1 MFILVRRFAVV
12 FFLSFFVS
20 YFSPNNLYGETS
32 PTKRGGELILSSAS
46 DPKSFNPIVAKET
59 STTAVTGLMFE
70 GLTKTNGKTLEVE
83 PDLAESWDRDES
95 GMVWTFHLRQNVR
108 WSDGEPFTADDVVFT
123 FNRLIYNP
131 DIPTSARD
139 IFTIEGKKL
148 KVEKVDKFTV
158 KFTLPVKFAPFLRSM
173 GMDILPEHI
182 LEKSVNAGKFSYTWG
197 LDSKP
202 EDIVVTGAFK
212 LKKYLPGERVVLTR
226 NPYYW
231 RKDSQGI
238 RLPYLDKVIFI
249 IVQNPDVA
257 LLQFQEG
264 KLDSYNLRG
273 EDYAI
278 LKPQEEKGNFT
289 VFNTGPAFG
298 TNFLVFNQNTSINAK
313 TGKHYIS
320 EDKLRW
326 FTNPKF
332 RKAVAFAVDKQSI
345 IDIVMNGLGF
355 PQYSSMSPSAGYFYN
370 PDVKKY
376 EYNIKK
382 AKALLKEIGIY
393 DRDNDGLAEDDKGN
407 RIEFNLF
414 TNANSTVRIKIAN
427 IIRKDL
433 ESIGFKVNFVPL
445 EFNQLVSKIDSTY
458 DWDAVMIGLTGG
470 IEPHF
475 GSNVWKSSGHLHIWY
490 PRQKKP
496 ATEWEAEID
505 SIFDRAA
512 QELDRKKRKA
522 LYDKWQMIVS
532 EKLPLIYTVLPANIF
547 AVRNKFGNLDPTS
560 YGGAFYNIERIYVNP
575 VRDRLPKGG
584 RG

>member
-1 MFILVRRFAVV
+1 MSFKDNNVILIRGFALV
-12 FFLSFFVS
+12 FFLSFFI
-20 YFSPNNLYGETS
+20 FSFSLKNIYCRIS
-32 PTKRGGELILSSAS
+32 SAKRGGELILASVS
-46 DPKSFNPIVAKET
+46 DPKSFNPIVAKEV

-83 PDLAESWDRDES
+83 PNLAVSWDKDEE
-95 GMVWTFHLRQNVR
+95 GRVWVFHLRHNIF

-148 KVEKVDKFTV
+148 RVEKVDEWTV
-158 KFTLPVKFAPFLRSM
+158 RVTLPVKFAPFLRSM
-173 GMDILPEHI
+173 GTAILPKHI
-182 LEKSVNAGKFSYTWG
+182 LEKSVNEGKFSYTWG
-197 LDSKP
+197 LDSNPK
-202 EDIVVTGAFK
+202 DIVGMGPFK
-212 LKKYLPGERVVLTR
+212 IEKYLPGERVVLTR

-231 RKDSQGI
+231 QKDSQGN
-238 RLPYLDKVIFI
+238 RLPYLDKVIFV

-264 KLDSYNLRG
+264 KLDFYSLRG
-273 EDYAI
+273 EDYAV
-278 LKPQEEKGNFT
+278 LKPQEKKGNFT

-298 TNFLVFNQNTSINAK
+298 TNFLVFNQNTSVNHR

-320 EDKLRW
+320 EKKLGW

-332 RKAVAFAVDKQSI
+332 RKAAAFAVDRQSI

-355 PQYSSMSPSAGYFYN
+355 SQYSSMSPSAGYFYN
-370 PDVKKY
+370 PDVQKY

-393 DRDNDGLAEDDKGN
+393 DRDNNGLAEDGKGN

-433 ESIGFKVNFVPL
+433 ERLGFKVNFVPL
-445 EFNQLVSKIDSTY
+445 EFNQLVSKVDSTY

-490 PRQKKP
+490 PCQKKP

-505 SIFDRAA
+505 SIFDRAV

-560 YGGAFYNIERIYVNP
+560 YGGAFYNIEKIYIK
-575 VRDRLPKGG
+575 PKYFVK
-584 RG
+584 

>member
-1 MFILVRRFAVV
+1 MSFKNNNVILIRSLVLA
-12 FFLSFFVS
+12 FFLSFFIS
-20 YFSPNNLYGETS
+20 YFFPKNIYCGTS
-32 PTKRGGELILSSAS
+32 SAKQGGELILASAS
-46 DPKSFNPIVAKET
+46 DPKSFNPIVAKEV

-83 PDLAESWDRDES
+83 PDLAVSWDKDEA
-95 GMVWTFHLRQNVR
+95 GRVWTFHLRRNVR
-108 WSDGEPFTADDVVFT
+108 WSDGEPFSADDVVFT
-123 FNRLIYNP
+123 FNRLVYNLA
-131 DIPTSARD
+131 IPTSARD

-148 KVEKVDKFTV
+148 KVEKVDEFTV

-173 GMDILPEHI
+173 GMEILPKHI
-182 LEKSVNAGKFSYTWG
+182 LEKSVNEGKFSYTWG
-197 LDSKP
+197 LDAKP
-202 EDIVVTGAFK
+202 KDIVGTGPFK
-212 LKKYLPGERVVLTR
+212 LEKYLPGERVVLTR
-226 NPYYW
+226 NSYYW
-231 RKDSQGI
+231 QKDSQGT
-238 RLPYLDKVIFI
+238 RLPYLDKVIFV

-264 KLDSYNLRG
+264 KLDFYSLRG

-278 LKPQEEKGNFT
+278 LKPQEKKGNFT

-298 TNFLVFNQNTSINAK
+298 TNFLVFNQNTSLNPK
-313 TGKHYIS
+313 TGRHYIG
-320 EDKLRW
+320 EKKLRW
-326 FTNPKF
+326 FTNLKF
-332 RKAVAFAVDKQSI
+332 RKAVVFAIDKQSI

-355 PQYSSMSPSAGYFYN
+355 PQYSSMSPSAGYFYT
-370 PDVKKY
+370 PDVEKY
-376 EYNIKK
+376 EYNIDK
-382 AKALLKEIGIY
+382 AKALLKEARIY
-393 DRDNDGLAEDDKGN
+393 DRDNDGFAEDDKGN

-433 ESIGFKVNFVPL
+433 ESLGFKVNFVPL

-475 GSNVWKSSGHLHIWY
+475 GSNVWKSSGHLHMWY

-505 SIFDRAA
+505 SIFNRAA
-512 QELDRKKRKA
+512 QELDRKKRKE

-532 EKLPLIYTVLPANIF
+532 EDLPLIYTVLPANIF
-547 AVRNKFGNLDPTS
+547 AVRDKFGNLDPTS
-560 YGGAFYNIERIYVNP
+560 YGGAFYNIERIYVKP
-575 VRDRLPKGG
+575 EYFVQ
-584 RG
+584 